1 MIETIIKILFL
12 PLTLPFCVCLWLLGA
27 IIGVFVVI
35 YEWVYGDCG
44 FFD

>member
-12 PLTLPFCVCLWLLGA
+12 PLTLPFCVCMWLLGT

-35 YEWVYGDCG
+35 YEWVYDDCG
-44 FFD
+44 ML